1 MQLLNF
7 GLLLLPFVAGDLAPQ
22 PEPLLAGPSDVVPGQ
37 YIVTLKEGLTS
48 AQIRDHKKWVSSV
61 HRANLESFAA
71 GASGVETEGIMKHFH
86 IHDLNMYSGGFDE
99 KTVEDLSRNP
109 YVSCKT
115 HIHSTAIWQYSLTRR
130 KVKSVHPDQHVYLAK
145 TVTQRQARWGLGYM
159 SSKGKPVPLH
169 STLVDYSYDDKAGEG
184 VWAYVLDTGINVN
197 HVEFEGRAILGHNA
211 IPNKPH
217 TDEFGHGTYVAG
229 IIAGKTYGVAKK
241 ANVVSAKAFDTGSV
255 STPRRTYLSSRRR
268 R

>member
-1 MQLLNF
+1 MPVMQLLNF

-61 HRANLESFAA
+61 HRANLDSFAA

-115 HIHSTAIWQYSLTRR
+115 HVCLT
-130 KVKSVHPDQHVYLAK
+130 V
-145 TVTQRQARWGLGYM
+145 
-159 SSKGKPVPLH
+159 
-169 STLVDYSYDDKAGEG
+169 
-184 VWAYVLDTGINVN
+184 I
-197 HVEFEGRAILGHNA
+197 
-211 IPNKPH
+211 
-217 TDEFGHGTYVAG
+217 
-229 IIAGKTYGVAKK
+229 
-241 ANVVSAKAFDTGSV
+241 
-255 STPRRTYLSSRRR
+255 
-268 R
+268 